1 MSLEFLDIQATIVC
15 RFTLKGVRDMLI
27 IMYRKSN
34 KRSNIDPLGALFM
47 AAESKKIVPNKT
59 KKDLFVRCKGNILL
73 LHLKNLCP

>member
-34 KRSNIDPLGALFM
+34 KRSNIDRLGALFM

-59 KKDLFVRCKGNILL
+59 KNLFVRCKGNILL